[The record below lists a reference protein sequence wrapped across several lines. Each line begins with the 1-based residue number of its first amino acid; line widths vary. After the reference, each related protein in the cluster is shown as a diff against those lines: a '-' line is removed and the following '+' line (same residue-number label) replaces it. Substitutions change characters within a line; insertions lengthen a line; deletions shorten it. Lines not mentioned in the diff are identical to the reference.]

1 LLKNSLPVKDLYMM
15 IAGILITVLDLTIPT
30 GLVFTKYQNEKQ
42 TNNDYPV

>member
-1 LLKNSLPVKDLYMM
+1 MM

-42 TNNDYPV
+42 TNNDYPVWTIIRCYYSFI